1 MKQVLDLLPPK
12 VISVASGK
20 EPKPVALEVDNVE
33 RHVQNVKE
41 SIQRATFTGKG
52 DKDTVPQLYASY
64 VGRIVEVLQPL
75 LAVIINPGSA
85 ALQLPPMPIVSIP
98 DAVDEL
104 LSHSS
109 YEKMREWHKQVQCA
123 EHVQIADPLSGRH
136 LGTLED
142 CVPIKVTGRDAA
154 GRQLEVTDAA
164 SVSAWLHR
172 LRLGTTVSR
181 SVLLTAGPAAG
192 KTWLMSQVRKCGQFP
207 KR

>member
-1 MKQVLDLLPPK
+1 M
-12 VISVASGK
+12 
-20 EPKPVALEVDNVE
+20 E
-33 RHVQNVKE
+33 RHVQKVKE

-75 LAVIINPGSA
+75 LAVIINPGSEG
-85 ALQLPPMPIVSIP
+85 LQLPPMPIVSIP

-109 YEKMREWHKQVQCA
+109 YEKMREWHEQVQRA
-123 EHVQIADPLSGRH
+123 EHLQIADPLSGR
-136 LGTLED
+136 LLDTLED
-142 CVPIKVTGRDAA
+142 CVPIKVTGRDVA
-154 GRQLEVTDAA
+154 GRQLEVMDAA
-164 SVSAWLHR
+164 SVSAWLKR
-172 LRLGTTVSR
+172 LHQGTTDSR

-192 KTWLMSQVRKCGQFP
+192 KSWLMSQVRMCAQTP